1 MDLPPQRSA
10 GLARLQE
17 FLPHA
22 AAYAR
27 TRNEDRGPED
37 RSNVSLL
44 SPYLRHR
51 LLSEAEVCAAV
62 LARFPHARVEKF
74 VQEVVWRTYWK
85 GWLEMRPQVWADYL
99 DARDRDARDWEDHDS
114 YRRALDGETGIG
126 CFDAWVAELRRHHYL
141 HNHARMWF
149 ASIWI
154 FTLRLPWTLGAD
166 LFLRELYD
174 GDAAS
179 NTLGWRWVAGLQT
192 PGKHYL
198 ARAENIRRYTRGRFH
213 PADQLV
219 EDAPTPSG
227 VERPARTDLPLPP
240 APPPLAG
247 NPRRGLLLT
256 TDDLG
261 LGRLLAHGAAEAPWT
276 AVAGAR
282 PEEREE
288 ESRVPEV
295 AAVREYRRQA
305 LADALP
311 ASGPA
316 TDHLGPA
323 RPEDAVAWAQRAR
336 LEEIWLPY
344 APVGP
349 TAPGVAGIREA
360 LREAGY
366 RVVPFCRQWDRLLW
380 PHARAGFFRF
390 RQSIEPLLDEAIATE
405 EEAFAAAP

>member
-1 MDLPPQRSA
+1 MDPVPDRA
-10 GLARLQE
+10 TGLARLQE

-22 AAYAR
+22 PAYAR
-27 TRNEDRGPED
+27 TRNEDRGPDD
-37 RSNVSLL
+37 RSNVSRL
-44 SPYLRHR
+44 SPFLRHR

-62 LARFPHARVEKF
+62 LERFPYPQVDKF

-99 DARDRDARDWEDHDS
+99 DERDRDAQAWEGSDP
-114 YRRALDGETGIG
+114 YRRALAGETGIA
-126 CFDAWVAELRRHHYL
+126 CLDAWVAELRQHHYL

-174 GDAAS
+174 GDPAS

-198 ARAENIRRYTRGRFH
+198 ARAENIRRFTNGRFH
-213 PADQLV
+213 PVGQLV
-219 EDAPTPSG
+219 EDAPAPAE

-240 APPPLAG
+240 APPPLSG

-256 TDDLG
+256 TDDLSLG
-261 LGRLLAHGAAEAPWT
+261 LHLAPDSATPPWA

-282 PEEREE
+282 PEERSG
-288 ESRVPEV
+288 ESRVRE
-295 AAVREYRRQA
+295 AEAVRAYRRRA
-305 LADALP
+305 LEGALN
-311 ASGPA
+311 AHGA
-316 TDHLGPA
+316 TAANLGPA
-323 RPEDAVAWAQRAR
+323 SPEEVIAWAERAR
-336 LEEIWLPY
+336 LAEVWLPY

-349 TAPGVAGIREA
+349 TAHGLGRIREV

-366 RVVPFCRQWDRLLW
+366 RVVPFCRAWDRRLW

-390 RQSIEPLLDEAIATE
+390 RQSIEPLLGEAIATGN
-405 EEAFAAAP
+405 EAVSPAP